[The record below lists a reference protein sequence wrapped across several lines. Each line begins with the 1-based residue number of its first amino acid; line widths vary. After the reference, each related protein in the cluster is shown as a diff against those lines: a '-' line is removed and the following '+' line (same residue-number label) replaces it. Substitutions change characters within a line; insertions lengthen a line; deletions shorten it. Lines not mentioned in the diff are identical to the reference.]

1 MRIALCLLTLD
12 CFAFVNKSNSLT
24 KIERTEI
31 VNISKRLLKRLLLG
45 AFFTLMSSNVFA
57 LPITGQ
63 MEMTGGFF
71 AVDRSGVV
79 VSAANLATGIDFDFF
94 GFDAFRV
101 TSAEGDFAGLAGQ
114 VGNITDFQFDPFVA
128 PIADFWTIDKFAFD
142 MTNVVRGTSS
152 DPVNFL
158 VLNGVGMLTAAGF
171 EDTSAT
177 WAFTGDTT
185 GSGIFSWSA
194 SSASVPEPGVL
205 ALLSIGLIGFGVR
218 NRV

>member
-1 MRIALCLLTLD
+1 MTANVRLFC
-12 CFAFVNKSNSLT
+12 FVNKSNTLNN
-24 KIERTEI
+24 IERTKI
-31 VNISKRLLKRLLLG
+31 VNRFKRFILG
-45 AFFTLMSSNVFA
+45 AFFTFMSSNVFA

-71 AVDRSGVV
+71 AVDRSGAV

-94 GFDAFRV
+94 GSNAFRV
-101 TSAEGDFAGLAGQ
+101 TSADGDFSGLAGQ
-114 VGNITDFQFDPFVA
+114 VGNVTDFQFDPFVA
-128 PIADFWTIDKFAFD
+128 PIVDFWTIDKFAFEL
-142 MTNVVRGTSS
+142 TSVVRGASN
-152 DPVNFL
+152 DPVNLL
-158 VLNGVGMLTAAGF
+158 VLNGVGVLTAASF

-194 SSASVPEPGVL
+194 TSASVPEPGVL
-205 ALLSIGLIGFGVR
+205 ALLTIGLIGFGVR